1 MRLNLL
7 GALLVSPRGRRLR
20 LSLRGYWHSLSGT
33 EVIAFLQQI
42 LHRVQGPILLIWDRH
57 PMHRRKSV
65 QNFLAA
71 HSRLQVCYFP
81 VAAPELNPAEFLWT
95 QITEYT
101 AGLAPHNRQEL
112 HAQVLAAIARTR
124 HSQRR
129 LRACLLGSHLNWLP

>member
-1 MRLNLL
+1 M
-7 GALLVSPRGRRLR
+7 VSPGGRCVR
-20 LSLRGYWHSLSGT
+20 LSLRGYWHSLSGA

-42 LHRVQGPILLIWDRH
+42 LRRVRGPILLIWDRH
-57 PMHRRKSV
+57 PMHRRKTV

-71 HSRLQVCYFP
+71 HSRLQAYYFP

-112 HAQVLAAIARTR
+112 QAQVSAAVARTR
-124 HSQRR
+124 QSQSR
-129 LRACLLGSHLNWLP
+129 LRACLLGTHLPWLP